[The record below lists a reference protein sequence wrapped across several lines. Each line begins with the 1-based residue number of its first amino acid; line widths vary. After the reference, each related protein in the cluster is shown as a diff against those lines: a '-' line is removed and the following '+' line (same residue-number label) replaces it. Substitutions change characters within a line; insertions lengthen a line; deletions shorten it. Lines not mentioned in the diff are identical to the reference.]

1 MAGVPLLLL
10 MLVMFLSSLSD
21 VTGCNFPDFL
31 SSYGGAEDGAAR
43 RDWRTHWR
51 QHAVHQHDDDDDDA
65 SSTSSTSAEV
75 FFDGGLMR
83 SDEASPVR
91 RRQTTWSVTLDA
103 RRGHDRRHAHRRHAY
118 QRHAH
123 RRSPFSFTRRC
134 EQVVD
139 GHDGRT
145 RYLATHRQLGESENR
160 FICVDFVLRSSTVVQ
175 VGIRVVNIKPL
186 CWHQFNIIMR
196 ASRKKN

>member
-10 MLVMFLSSLSD
+10 MLVVFLSPLSD

-51 QHAVHQHDDDDDDA
+51 QHAVHQHDDDA
-65 SSTSSTSAEV
+65 SSTSSTSAVV

-91 RRQTTWSVTLDA
+91 RRQTAWSVTLDA
-103 RRGHDRRHAHRRHAY
+103 RRGHDRRHAY

-139 GHDGRT
+139 GHDLRT
-145 RYLATHRQLGESENR
+145 RYLATHRQLGESESR
-160 FICVDFVLRSSTVVQ
+160 FICIEFVLRSSTVVQ
-175 VGIRVVNIKPL
+175 VGIRVINTKPL
-186 CWHQFNIIMR
+186 YRHHFNIVMR
-196 ASRKKN
+196 ASLKN